1 VRRYAQALVI
11 VAQPFVII
19 TQAIVTK
26 AFFIAIITL
35 PLKGMF
41 FVFVKS
47 TVVIRGKH
55 TGYNLVLGDIVW
67 EIPGVSCQLAC
78 SKQVNKSFNL
88 ISLEVTWFLHP
99 KEPLVSVIPR
109 VATLLNT

>member
-1 VRRYAQALVI
+1 VCRYAQALII
-11 VAQPFVII
+11 VAQPFVKI
-19 TQAIVTK
+19 TEAIVFK
-26 AFFIAIITL
+26 VFIIAIITL
-35 PLKGMF
+35 QPKGMF

-47 TVVIRGKH
+47 TIVIRGKH

-88 ISLEVTWFLHP
+88 ISLEVTWFLRP

-109 VATLLNT
+109 GAILLST